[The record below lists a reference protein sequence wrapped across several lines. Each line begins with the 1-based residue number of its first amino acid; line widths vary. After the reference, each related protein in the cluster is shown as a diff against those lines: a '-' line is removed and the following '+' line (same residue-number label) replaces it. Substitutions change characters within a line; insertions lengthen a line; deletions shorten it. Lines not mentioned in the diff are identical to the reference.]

1 MIQSLKLTQFK
12 NFTFQ
17 SFTFSSKAVA
27 FTGLNGVGKTNLLDA
42 IYYICYTKSNFQ
54 SKEKYN
60 IQHGTEGFR
69 LEAQIIDQAADTDQ
83 VTCILKEGKKTFLF
97 NQVPYEKLS
106 QHIGKY
112 AAIIIAPDDTELING
127 TSEVRRKFIDGLI
140 ANMDQQ
146 YLEYLMQY
154 QKIVQQRNAY
164 LKNTPFQLMQH
175 SLLDVYDQQMVH
187 FGTYLIEKRS
197 IITALLP
204 QYVSKYY
211 NVLTKAK
218 ETANIQYK
226 QSATTTDFYTTLV
239 ANRSK
244 DIMNKRTSIGPHT
257 DDWELFIKDT
267 SCKIHASQGQKKS
280 YLISLKLAQL
290 SMLNERGI
298 QPFLLL
304 DDIYEKLDRE
314 RLAQFFQMLGD
325 FQIRQIFMTHTTAAD
340 INIDMLG
347 AFDQIEIICL

>member
-27 FTGLNGVGKTNLLDA
+27 ITGLNGVGKTNLLDA
-42 IYYICYTKSNFQ
+42 IYYLCYTKSNFQ

-69 LEAQIIDQAADTDQ
+69 LEAQIVDKKAAQDN
-83 VTCILKEGKKTFLF
+83 VTCILKDGKKTFSY

-106 QHIGKY
+106 EHIGKY

-127 TSEVRRKFIDGLI
+127 TSEIRRKFIDGLI
-140 ANMDQQ
+140 SNMDQQ

-164 LKNTPFQLMQH
+164 LKNTPYPELQH

-187 FGTYLIEKRS
+187 FGSYLITQRLA
-197 IITALLP
+197 ITALLP
-204 QYVSKYY
+204 THISKYY
-211 NVLTKAK
+211 NTLTKAK
-218 ETANIQYK
+218 ESADIQYK
-226 QSATTTDFYTTLV
+226 TSITSSNFYEELII
-239 ANRSK
+239 NRSK
-244 DIMNKRTSIGPHT
+244 DIINRRTSIGPHT
-257 DDWELFIKDT
+257 DDWELLIKDT

-304 DDIYEKLDRE
+304 DDIYEKLDKE
-314 RLAQFFQMLGD
+314 RLAQFFEMLSD
-325 FQIRQIFMTHTTAAD
+325 FDIRQIFMTHTTASD
-340 INIDMLG
+340 INSDMLG
-347 AFDQIEIICL
+347 AYDTIEIIRL